1 MRHFK
6 KLLIIIL
13 LIPLLNI
20 ILITVCN
27 GLIEGS
33 WWKYSRCADFKDS
46 LEFDD
51 KLQAN
56 SILIQKDGKT
66 EKIILLYLFDY
77 MILSDKDI
85 TNWTYYARKGK
96 KYAPNNKVDTQQKP
110 TEITGT
116 ARDKNLLDN
125 LVSNRK

>member
-1 MRHFK
+1 MRRFK

-33 WWKYSRCADFKDS
+33 WWKYSRGADFKDS
-46 LEFDD
+46 LEFDEN
-51 KLQAN
+51 LRAN

-66 EKIILLYLFDY
+66 AKIILFYFFDY
-77 MILSDKDI
+77 MILSNKDL

-96 KYAPNNKVDTQQKP
+96 KYDPSETAKPNQTP

-116 ARDKNLLDN
+116 PSDKKLLDS
-125 LVSNRK
+125 LMKNRK

>member
-1 MRHFK
+1 MRRFK
-6 KLLIIIL
+6 KPLTIIL

-20 ILITVCN
+20 ILISICN

-33 WWKYSRCADFKDS
+33 WWKYSRGTYFKDT
-46 LEFDD
+46 LEFDEN
-51 KLQAN
+51 LQAN

-66 EKIILLYLFDY
+66 EKIILLYFFDY
-77 MILSDKDI
+77 MILSDKDL

-96 KYAPNNKVDTQQKP
+96 KYDPNNKAKTQQEP

-116 ARDKNLLDN
+116 PGDKILLDSLMN
-125 LVSNRK
+125 NRK